1 MEDSEGTEGG
11 EDVEVCGEGAED
23 GGFTV
28 DEEGVCGVLGG
39 GVGVVERSGW
49 CVG

>member
-1 MEDSEGTEGG
+1 MCSEGGVGMEDSEGG

-28 DEEGVCGVLGG
+28 DEEGI
-39 GVGVVERSGW
+39 
-49 CVG
+49 

>member
-1 MEDSEGTEGG
+1 MARCTISLYITCIGLFGVEDFDGM

-28 DEEGVCGVLGG
+28 D
-39 GVGVVERSGW
+39 
-49 CVG
+49 